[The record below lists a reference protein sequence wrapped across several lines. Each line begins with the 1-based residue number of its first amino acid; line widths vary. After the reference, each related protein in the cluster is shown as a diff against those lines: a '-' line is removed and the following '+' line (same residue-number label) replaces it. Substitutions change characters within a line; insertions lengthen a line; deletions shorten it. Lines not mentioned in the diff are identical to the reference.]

1 MSEKDPGGTVPLK
14 KPHRAPKASFRRLW
28 TLLMSILGWVRE
40 EKKKARTKDSLLRK
54 IYIEVEIPLGILCLV
69 IGGMQNQLYA
79 WSHDFAVKDYV
90 GVPIGVSREGEIG
103 WKEFWGFSG
112 AEWEYFNIFFAQGS
126 AVVLAILGGYF
137 IGSSLRRM
145 RNRKSIWKNMVR
157 KEREVNRQLLEF
169 IKKSHIRRETKTAIM
184 LSADPHLTTLE
195 KTLLEEEEELEQKAE
210 ENFREQ
216 YPRLAKLQKFLDRK
230 IALPASI
237 AAHSA
242 VLFSVHYTWV
252 KRYYEGEEYVGPLHE
267 SVFWNW
273 VWFVGAYTTYSLIA
287 LSSYNLFYDKG
298 NSRVKKKI
306 RRLKKKSG
314 KLQKKRPEIIA
325 KLRMLE
331 EEEEGIERKMS
342 FDIDLYG
349 DGVEGDEDED

>member
-1 MSEKDPGGTVPLK
+1 MSAKDPGGTVPLK
-14 KPHRAPKASFRRLW
+14 KPNRGLKALLKRLW
-28 TLLMSILGWVRE
+28 ALLMSILGWVGE
-40 EKKKARTKDSLLRK
+40 EKKKARTKDSLLGK

-69 IGGMQNQLYA
+69 VGGMQNQLYA
-79 WSHDFAVKDYV
+79 WSHDFAAQEYV
-90 GVPIGVSREGEIG
+90 GVPLGVSPG

-145 RNRKSIWKNMVR
+145 RNKKSIWKNMVR

-169 IKKSHIRRETKTAIM
+169 IKKSRIRKETKTAIM

-216 YPRLAKLQKFLDRK
+216 HPRLAKLQKFLERK

-242 VLFSVHYTWV
+242 VLFSIHYTWV
-252 KRYYEGEEYVGPLHE
+252 KRYYEGEEYVGPVHE

-273 VWFVGAYTTYSLIA
+273 LWFAGAYTTYSLIA
-287 LSSYNLFYDKG
+287 LSSYSLFYDKD

-306 RRLKKKSG
+306 RKLKKKSG
-314 KLQKKRPEIIA
+314 KLQKKRPEIMA
-325 KLRMLE
+325 KLKMLE

-349 DGVEGDEDED
+349 DGVEGAEDAD